1 MRIKFICEEAEI
13 RLSEELKKHVSRKL
27 YKNIKSSG
35 AIIYVNGEPLEAYKF
50 IKRGDE
56 VYLDYEREKEIS
68 WPLYEASLDIR
79 YEDDSYLVI
88 FKPEGLL
95 SIPTKAE
102 PRSVYQEV
110 LYYLASK
117 GLEPTVSILN
127 RLDKDTRG
135 LMVIAKNRL
144 AAYNL
149 QPTHEKMDRR
159 YLCMLEGK
167 LGAQAGR
174 IVNYI
179 KKGDDG
185 NKRIITKEDDI
196 AGKLAISNYRVI
208 KEYEDK
214 SLVEFIL
221 ETGRTHQIRVHFSHL
236 NHPLLGDELYGG
248 DKRLINRVALHS
260 YRLEFIHPVTNE
272 KITLVRELPFDM
284 KKLM

>member
-1 MRIKFICEEAEI
+1 MRIKFVCENDNI
-13 RLSEELKKHVSRKL
+13 RLSEEFKLHISRKL

-68 WPLYEASLDIR
+68 WPLYEARLDIR

-88 FKPEGLL
+88 YKPAGLL

-102 PRSVYQEV
+102 PKSVYQEV
-110 LYYLASK
+110 LYYLTNR
-117 GLEPTVSILN
+117 GLPPTVSILN

-135 LMVIAKNRL
+135 LMVIAKDRL

-149 QPTHEKMDRR
+149 QPTHEKMERR
-159 YLCMLEGK
+159 YLCMVEGK
-167 LGAQAGR
+167 LSAKAGR

-185 NKRIITKEDDI
+185 NKRIITNEDDI

-208 KEYEDK
+208 KEYEDR

-221 ETGRTHQIRVHFSHL
+221 ETGRTHQIRVHARAL
-236 NHPLLGDELYGG
+236 GHPIIGDTLYGG
-248 DKRLINRVALHS
+248 RENN
-260 YRLEFIHPVTNE
+260 RLE
-272 KITLVRELPFDM
+272 LLSYYVRFNNSILNKEVIVETDGDF
-284 KKLM
+284 